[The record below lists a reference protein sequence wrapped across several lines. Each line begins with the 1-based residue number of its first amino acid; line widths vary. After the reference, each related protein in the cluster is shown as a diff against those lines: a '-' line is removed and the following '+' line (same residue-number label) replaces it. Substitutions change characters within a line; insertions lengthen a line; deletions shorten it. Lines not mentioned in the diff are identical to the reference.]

1 MAQVHRARLVPELGG
16 REVAVKVQRPSIEQK
31 LLGDVA
37 NIKVGGWVGGSVRRF
52 LISVALSCLIDS
64 MELNRKLI
72 KIRMHV
78 NQCE

>member
-37 NIKVGGWVGGSVRRF
+37 NIKVGGWVGGWIGPPLPYFSGPV
-52 LISVALSCLIDS
+52 LSY
-64 MELNRKLI
+64 
-72 KIRMHV
+72 
-78 NQCE
+78 

>member
-37 NIKVGGWVGGSVRRF
+37 NIKVGG
-52 LISVALSCLIDS
+52 
-64 MELNRKLI
+64 
-72 KIRMHV
+72 
-78 NQCE
+78 

>member
-37 NIKVGGWVGGSVRRF
+37 NIKVGGKVGGWVDRSAASLFQWPCLVL
-52 LISVALSCLIDS
+52 LIQW
-64 MELNRKLI
+64 N
-72 KIRMHV
+72 
-78 NQCE
+78 